1 LYPTLAALG
10 IWSGATA
17 ALTAEVVHH
26 MSASDTHQAAFDA
39 LARRGIEF
47 NSKVTRRIFYDFAQ
61 RAREQRDAWVAQV
74 LHQPPAG
81 SGPLAGQRVVVC
93 TDGGRLRI
101 RQPARRGRRR
111 AKTRHRGFK
120 APWKEPKVLVVYTI
134 DEQGRPIETF
144 KPVLDA
150 TMGDC
155 DRLFEMLAGYLMA
168 LGAGLAREL
177 LVVADGAPWIW
188 ERVRWL
194 AQKLG
199 LDEAKVVEVVDWY
212 HASEAVHRVA
222 DVPRWSKSK
231 RARWLKMA
239 LKLLKN
245 GHIESLIEA
254 IMALA
259 VGRRAKAIRE
269 QVGYFERHKERMQYQ
284 RFKQRS
290 IPQGSGAVESAVR
303 RVVNLRLKGCGKFWL
318 RENAEAMLLV
328 RGYLKSGRQ
337 ADLLSWSLQT
347 AASWWGQPPTAPVL
361 VEVDDDTATL
371 GFEAAS

>member
-1 LYPTLAALG
+1 
-10 IWSGATA
+10 
-17 ALTAEVVHH
+17 
-26 MSASDTHQAAFDA
+26 
-39 LARRGIEF
+39 
-47 NSKVTRRIFYDFAQ
+47 
-61 RAREQRDAWVAQV
+61 
-74 LHQPPAG
+74 
-81 SGPLAGQRVVVC
+81 
-93 TDGGRLRI
+93 
-101 RQPARRGRRR
+101 
-111 AKTRHRGFK
+111 
-120 APWKEPKVLVVYTI
+120 LVVYTI